1 MKKADRKEALKAY
14 REAQKAKFEASLP
27 MDMEL
32 FSLLFDYLDEQSEE
46 RECQGDFAMTETF
59 LKAHDVPAEPV
70 LEWLRGNGA
79 GCDCEVLLN
88 VEELFE

>member
-27 MDMEL
+27 MDREL
-32 FSLLFDYLDEQSEE
+32 FSQLFDYLDELSEDH
-46 RECQGDFAMTETF
+46 ECQDDFTMTAAF
-59 LKAHDVPAEPV
+59 LKAHGVPAEQV
-70 LEWLRGNGA
+70 LEWLRENGA